1 MAREK
6 KSLHSLDRR
15 EFQVAL
21 VSVLIPFLIFFIFVY
36 LPQLMNIFYSFTD
49 WDGYSKKYNF
59 IGLKNYFKFFTYTPM
74 LSSIG
79 NSFIFTICVTILG
92 VITQLG
98 MALLI
103 HRGMKFVGFFKTI
116 FYIPL
121 LFSWVVLSI
130 IWNSILRYNGLLNT
144 FLHAI
149 GLNGLMHDW
158 IGETGTAMASVIF
171 INTWVGFGYGLII
184 FLAGL
189 SSIPQEINEAAEI
202 DGAKGFIRFR
212 LITLPLIMYS
222 LTIDLF
228 LGIRTLNTFD
238 LIFIMTGGG
247 PRGSTK
253 TVALAIYEEAFRYE
267 RVGFACASAVLF
279 TAIVGILAFLQV
291 RTTRKLEIQY

>member
-238 LIFIMTGGG
+238 LIFIMTGGW

>member
-149 GLNGLMHDW
+149 GLNGLIHDW

>member
-1 MAREK
+1 MKGRK

-15 EFQVAL
+15 EFRIAL
-21 VSVLIPFLIFFIFVY
+21 ISILIPFFIFFVFVY

-49 WDGYSKKYNF
+49 WDGYSGTYKF
-59 IGLKNYFKFFTYTPM
+59 TGLKNYGKFFTYTPM
-74 LSSIG
+74 ISSIG
-79 NSFIFTICVTILG
+79 NSFIFTVCVTILG

-103 HRGMKFVGFFKTI
+103 HRGMKLVGFFKTV

-144 FLHAI
+144 FFQSL
-149 GLNGLMHDW
+149 GLRGLVRDW

-189 SSIPQEINEAAEI
+189 SSIPKEVIEAAEI
-202 DGAKGFIRFR
+202 DGAKGFTRFR

-267 RVGFACASAVLF
+267 RVGFACASAILF
-279 TAIVGILAFLQV
+279 TAIVGTLAFLQV
-291 RTTRKLEIQY
+291 RTTRKLEVQY